1 MKNGSDAVSRAVSAP
16 QYPSSLPWWAKARA
30 GDALSV
36 AAGLA
41 FLLTCML
48 LPLVGKAGAVTP
60 YAAQNRRTFETALAA
75 TFTLALAATFSKW
88 SRRRRDGSPAP
99 RATTALAVFCALLW
113 IALRGGW
120 LAI

>member
-1 MKNGSDAVSRAVSAP
+1 MNSEDRAASGIATPRENPAP
-16 QYPSSLPWWAKARA
+16 LPWWARARA
-30 GDALSV
+30 GDALSA
-36 AAGLA
+36 AAGLS
-41 FLLTCML
+41 FLLTCLL
-48 LPLVGKAGAVTP
+48 LPLVGKAGAATP
-60 YAAQNRRTFETALAA
+60 YAAQNRRTFASALAA
-75 TFTLALAATFSKW
+75 TFALALAATFSKW